1 MVGILSSIMI
11 SKVCAINETVEVAA
25 CDYLPKEEDFVLSV
39 RFCPNL
45 KYTIVLE
52 CSVTNTYSLQWMI
65 NNSVVTFYPDDP
77 CNETKGEEEGFSLNL
92 VKVTNNSIVS
102 QLRVSTN
109 YLASVLNDSNSN
121 EFSVACHASVY
132 SKRMSFIR
140 ISGIYS

>member
-1 MVGILSSIMI
+1 MI

-25 CDYLPKEEDFVLSV
+25 CDYLPKEEDFELSV

-77 CNETKGEEEGFSLNL
+77 CNETKGRKKGFL
-92 VKVTNNSIVS
+92 SISSRS
-102 QLRVSTN
+102 QIIPLYRSFECLLIILRV
-109 YLASVLNDSNSN
+109 
-121 EFSVACHASVY
+121 F
-132 SKRMSFIR
+132 
-140 ISGIYS
+140 